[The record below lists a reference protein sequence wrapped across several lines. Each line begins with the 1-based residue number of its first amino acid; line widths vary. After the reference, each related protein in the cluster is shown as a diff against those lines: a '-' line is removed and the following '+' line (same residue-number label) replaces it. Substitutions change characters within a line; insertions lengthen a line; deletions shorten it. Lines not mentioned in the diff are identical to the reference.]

1 MSKWTRLDSKCPG
14 LWKSDKKKMTVVF
27 LVIDWRTGMDF
38 TKSKVSLKNWV
49 SKNVR
54 VANIQATIVL
64 RCSNEPDLKA
74 DSKSVR
80 ISEISQQ
87 MPEIATFLFQ
97 KGGKKAENFFRFLDF
112 GAKSFEYRERKR
124 EEILSAQSLALGIL
138 TFSVNGQMAVKFYQL
153 FANSLR
159 WSLENLKKMIVRLTF
174 ERGRKEEK
182 SLTNKQTRK
191 ILKSKGNSLTNKQ
204 TNLKIWVISSKSKS
218 NSTNFLPRY

>member
-1 MSKWTRLDSKCPG
+1 M
-14 LWKSDKKKMTVVF
+14 
-27 LVIDWRTGMDF
+27 
-38 TKSKVSLKNWV
+38 

-97 KGGKKAENFFRFLDF
+97 KGGKKAGNFFRFLDF

-138 TFSVNGQMAVKFYQL
+138 TFSVNGKWQ
-153 FANSLR
+153 
-159 WSLENLKKMIVRLTF
+159 
-174 ERGRKEEK
+174 
-182 SLTNKQTRK
+182 
-191 ILKSKGNSLTNKQ
+191 
-204 TNLKIWVISSKSKS
+204 S
-218 NSTNFLPRY
+218 NSTNFLPRQ